1 MNDTARFL
9 SRFPP
14 FDSLD
19 TAALGRVAD
28 AVVERTVPAGVR
40 VLVEDGPP
48 GDALFVVRS
57 GAMDLLRNDR
67 VVEVISPGEVFGHPT
82 LLTGL
87 PPAFTVRCREDAV
100 VYVIPRAIA
109 LEILGSE
116 RGAAFVAETLRER
129 LSRTVS
135 SVRATPEARAVHVA
149 SLIRRPPVFVDP
161 DAPISAAARRMS
173 EELVRAVLVLSP
185 KGLGIVT
192 EGDLRDKVLAAGL
205 APDAPVS
212 TIMSVPVRTLRGD
225 TLAPQA
231 AIEMMQAGINHMP
244 VVDARGRVLGVVSSG
259 SLMRLDA
266 LSPFALQWSL
276 SVAKDEDEVV
286 ALANRIPQLFMTLLD
301 AHLEARDVSR
311 VLTVQNDAAVTRLL
325 QLATERHGAPPVPFA
340 WLALG
345 SVARFETTVS
355 SDQDNALAYADAGD
369 PSVDAYFEKVASDVN
384 DGLARCGWALD
395 ISDVLARSRLWRK
408 SESEWRAVFADC
420 LERPDHSNLVR
431 AALTFDF
438 RQVTGELDIVKPLV
452 ELLRGAPEHP
462 GFLARL
468 ARTVT
473 SVRSPLGFRQ
483 RLIGPVDLKKSGALP
498 IENLARFYGLSNRVT
513 ASATL
518 DRLAAVEGL
527 GALSNE
533 MVTSLQEAFK
543 IIWDLRLEQ
552 HAADITEGR
561 APDNV
566 VDTDRLP
573 PLARL
578 DLQAALR
585 AVAAAQRQMSHYA
598 PMGM

>member
-1 MNDTARFL
+1 MRGTSAQRKAIRSCPGAAIAPGEGPSPLNEIARFL

-19 TAALGRVAD
+19 KAALGRVAD
-28 AVVERTVPAGVR
+28 AVVERPVPAGVR

-87 PPAFTVRCREDAV
+87 PPAFTVRCREEAV

-161 DAPISAAARRMS
+161 DAPISAAAKRMS

-286 ALANRIPQLFMTLLD
+286 ALANRIPAALP
-301 AHLEARDVSR
+301 
-311 VLTVQNDAAVTRLL
+311 DAARRAPGSPRC
-325 QLATERHGAPPVPFA
+325 LARPHRTERRRRDASSPARAGAPRHSA
-340 WLALG
+340 GALC
-345 SVARFETTVS
+345 
-355 SDQDNALAYADAGD
+355 
-369 PSVDAYFEKVASDVN
+369 
-384 DGLARCGWALD
+384 LARARQCRPFRDDGGFGPGQRSGVCGH
-395 ISDVLARSRLWRK
+395 R
-408 SESEWRAVFADC
+408 
-420 LERPDHSNLVR
+420 
-431 AALTFDF
+431 
-438 RQVTGELDIVKPLV
+438 
-452 ELLRGAPEHP
+452 
-462 GFLARL
+462 
-468 ARTVT
+468 
-473 SVRSPLGFRQ
+473 
-483 RLIGPVDLKKSGALP
+483 
-498 IENLARFYGLSNRVT
+498 
-513 ASATL
+513 
-518 DRLAAVEGL
+518 
-527 GALSNE
+527 
-533 MVTSLQEAFK
+533 
-543 IIWDLRLEQ
+543 
-552 HAADITEGR
+552 
-561 APDNV
+561 
-566 VDTDRLP
+566 
-573 PLARL
+573 
-578 DLQAALR
+578 
-585 AVAAAQRQMSHYA
+585 
-598 PMGM
+598 